1 MSFSSDIKRIIRS
14 GLINFYRNTFVSFAS
29 VIMMTITLFIVGAT
43 IFLNAILSFTMTNIE
58 QKVDI
63 NVYFYPQAQEYQVL
77 EIKKQIEELPQVAVV
92 NYLSREDALTE
103 FRIQHQN
110 DRLTLQ
116 ALDELGTNPLGA
128 SLSIQAK
135 DSGQYE
141 SIAEFLNDDV
151 VLQAG
156 QTEGLIEKVNYYQN
170 KEIIA
175 RLNDLSDTVRRVGI
189 ILTIIF
195 TALSV
200 AVTLNTIRMAIYSSR
215 EEIGVMRLV
224 GAENKYIQGP
234 FVVEGILSGLFASII
249 TIILFFPITL
259 WVSKHTIDFF
269 GGLSLVSY
277 YGDNFI
283 QIFIILLVVGVVLG
297 ALSSVFAIRKYLK
310 K

>member
-1 MSFSSDIKRIIRS
+1 MNFSSDVRRIVRS

-29 VIMMTITLFIVGAT
+29 VMMMTITLFIIGAT
-43 IFLNAILSFTMTNIE
+43 IFLNAILSFTMANIE
-58 QKVDI
+58 RKVDI
-63 NVYFYPQAQEYQVL
+63 NVYFYPQAQESQVL
-77 EIKKQIEELPQVAVV
+77 DVKNQIEQLPQVESVT
-92 NYLSREDALTE
+92 YLSREDALNAFKTRHE
-103 FRIQHQN
+103 N
-110 DRLTLQ
+110 DQLTLQ

-141 SIAEFLNDDV
+141 SIAEFLNSDET
-151 VLQAG
+151 LQAG
-156 QTEGLIEKVNYYQN
+156 STGGLIEKINFYQN

-175 RLNDLSDTVRRVGI
+175 RLNALSDTVKRVGI

-195 TALSV
+195 IGLSIV
-200 AVTLNTIRMAIYSSR
+200 VTLNTIRMAIYSSR

-234 FVVEGILSGLFASII
+234 FVVEGILSGLFAAVI
-249 TIILFFPITL
+249 TIMALFPITL
-259 WVSKHTIDFF
+259 WVSKHTINFL

-277 YGDNFI
+277 YGDNFM
-283 QIFIILLVVGVVLG
+283 QIFLILLVVGIVLG
-297 ALSSVFAIRKYLK
+297 ALSSMFAIRQYLK

>member
-1 MSFSSDIKRIIRS
+1 MNLSSDFRRIVRS

-29 VIMMTITLFIVGAT
+29 VMMMTITLFIIGAT

-58 QKVDI
+58 RKVDI
-63 NVYFYPQAQEYQVL
+63 NVYFYPQAQESQVL
-77 EIKKQIEELPQVAVV
+77 DVKKQIEQLPQVASVS
-92 NYLSREDALTE
+92 YLSREDALNAFKT
-103 FRIQHQN
+103 QHQN
-110 DRLTLQ
+110 DQMTLQ

-128 SLSIQAK
+128 SLSVQAK

-141 SIAEFLNDDV
+141 SIAEFLNSDET
-151 VLQAG
+151 LQAG
-156 QTEGLIEKVNYYQN
+156 AAGGLIEKVNYYQN

-175 RLNDLSDTVRRVGI
+175 RLNGLSDTVKRVGI

-195 TALSV
+195 IGLSV
-200 AVTLNTIRMAIYSSR
+200 VVTLNTIRMAIYSSR

-234 FVVEGILSGLFASII
+234 FIVEGVLSGLFAAVI
-249 TIILFFPITL
+249 TIIVLFPITL
-259 WVSKHTIDFF
+259 WVSKHTINFL

-283 QIFIILLVVGVVLG
+283 QIFLILLIVGIVLG
-297 ALSSVFAIRKYLK
+297 TLSSIFAIRQYLK